1 MYHFFDFKKKTIH
14 APLSPRYWGAL
25 ANSTHLTG
33 NLDAWFIDRDRS
45 DIGHALWAV
54 FGNATA
60 APGPQ
65 LQLGWRYI
73 DPSVDFQVA
82 TNEGVAQAIVGER
95 AWIAVVGEFR
105 YDYVTW
111 RAALRDD

>member
-1 MYHFFDFKKKTIH
+1 MYHFFNFSIEKKKIH
-14 APLSPRYWGAL
+14 ARLSPRYWGAL

-54 FGNATA
+54 FGNTTA
-60 APGPQ
+60 VPGPQ

-73 DPSVDFQVA
+73 DPGVDFQVA
-82 TNEGVAQAIVGER
+82 TNEEVAQAVVGER

-105 YDYVTW
+105 EVE
-111 RAALRDD
+111 L